1 MKIMKSLYLAGLAL
15 CTVSLASC
23 NLDVDQPS
31 AMEGSVIYSSAELA
45 NGAVMGIHQSF
56 GETNSYRGRFI
67 PYFGTNND
75 CEIFNNYGGVSDA
88 YTDKEASLACYSAQP
103 DNTYMNTSN
112 NAWAKLYE
120 GIERA
125 NMGIK
130 DIEGLHSDISTADR
144 EIQHLYGELLTL
156 RGMIYYDLVKAWGD
170 VPYRFEPVTSESIYL
185 GRTSR
190 VIVLKK
196 VIEDL
201 KVAEKFVFDVGANY
215 AKSTERVSK
224 AFVRGLMARTALLLA
239 GKSYYNGEGVRYNL
253 TDASER
259 NSYYQLAY
267 DKCVEAIN
275 AHPTKLADLNF
286 KDNFMNLCKET
297 TTAGLESIYEIPFSA
312 GRGRVLY
319 TWGGKH
325 STTSR
330 FTGLARGGVCGPI
343 PTLWYDYSKDD
354 VRRNITVVPFVW
366 AEDPDGAKDP
376 EYPDWSFVKRSTSNL
391 SGGGWSFGKL
401 RWEWMTRRVI
411 SSNDDGIN
419 WQVMRLA
426 DIYMMAAEAANE
438 LNDLGNAKNYLKP
451 VLDRAY
457 TLNGTTLASDKLNA
471 ATDKDKMFKLIV
483 EERKFEFAGEALR
496 KVDLMR
502 WGLLS
507 SSMAEAK
514 EKLEALANR
523 TTTASGYTDF
533 MGNAYDYSQYPQKVY
548 YEVGMKKAPVTAY
561 DATYLK
567 TVGENDYE
575 LYGLEKGDTDNE
587 GKNKYPDTGTSSYV
601 FSLSTTTAADKTKV
615 QKYIDTYYLNDPD
628 KKMFWP
634 IWQVFVNSSNGMLN
648 NDGY

>member
-1 MKIMKSLYLAGLAL
+1 MKINKSLYLAGLAL
-15 CTVSLASC
+15 CTMSLASC
-23 NLDVDQPS
+23 DLEVDQPS
-31 AMEGSVIYSSAELA
+31 AMKGEVIYSTAELA

-56 GETNSYRGRFI
+56 GETNSYRGRFV

-75 CEIFNNYGGVSDA
+75 CEIFNNYGGVADV
-88 YTDKEASLACYSAQP
+88 YTDKEASLACYNAQP

-130 DIEGLHSDISTADR
+130 DIMSQYKNDITTADR
-144 EIQHLYGELLTL
+144 DMQHLYGELLTL

-170 VPYRFEPVTSESIYL
+170 VPYRFEPVTSETIYL
-185 GRTSR
+185 PRTSR
-190 VIVLKK
+190 VTILKK

-201 KVAEKFVFDVGANY
+201 KIAEDLVYDVNASY
-215 AKSTERVSK
+215 AKSSERVSK
-224 AFVRGLMARTALLLA
+224 AFVRGLMARTALFLA
-239 GKSYYNGEGVRYNL
+239 GQSYYANEGVRYNL

-259 NSYYQLAY
+259 NTYYQLAY
-267 DKCVEAIN
+267 DKCVAAID
-275 AHPTKLADLNF
+275 AHPTKLENLDFKTNF
-286 KDNFMNLCKET
+286 VNLCKDI
-297 TTAGLESIYEIPFSA
+297 TTAGQESIFEIPFSA

-330 FTGLARGGVCGPI
+330 FTALAKGGVCGPN
-343 PTLWYDYSKDD
+343 PTLWFEYDKNDY
-354 VRRNITVVPFVW
+354 RRNITVVPFVW
-366 AEDPDGAKDP
+366 DVDPDGAKDP
-376 EYPDWSFVKRSTSNL
+376 ENNDWNYVKRTTSNL

-401 RWEWMTRRVI
+401 RWEWMSRRVT
-411 SSNDDGIN
+411 SSNDDGVN

-438 LNDLGNAKNYLKP
+438 LNDLSNAKKYIKP
-451 VLDRAY
+451 ILDRAY
-457 TLNGTTLASDKLNA
+457 KLNGTTLASDKLNA
-471 ATDKDKMFKLIV
+471 ASDKDKMFQLIV
-483 EERKFEFAGEALR
+483 DERKLEFAGEALR

-507 SSMAEAK
+507 TKLQEAK
-514 EKLEALANR
+514 DKMEALANR
-523 TTTASGYTDF
+523 NDYTD
-533 MGNAYDYSQYPQKVY
+533 GNGVTVEFSKYPEKVY

-561 DATYLK
+561 DESYLEA
-567 TVGENDYE
+567 VGENDYE
-575 LYGLEKGDTDNE
+575 LYGLEKGDTDAE
-587 GKNKYPDTGTSSYV
+587 GKTKYPDTGTSSYL
-601 FSLSTTTAADKTKV
+601 FCLATNNAADKAKV
-615 QKYIDTYYLNDPD
+615 QKYLDTFFVNDPN

-634 IWQVFVNSSNGMLN
+634 IWQIFVNSSNGMLN